1 MGVRTIN
8 IRSRVSHSFSN
19 GGISGLE
26 GGVGVGSEVG
36 DRALEE
42 GDNNEIV

>member
-19 GGISGLE
+19 GGIRGLE

-36 DRALEE
+36 DPALEA
-42 GDNNEIV
+42 GDNDDIV